1 MNLTLCVI
9 AEVELPKITRKK
21 MDPLANAEDDYAIL
35 DELLKVGEATQKL
48 AVSPI
53 TLAVQPT
60 DEVVHLEMPEESY
73 ILPEPEEVP
82 LG

>member
-1 MNLTLCVI
+1 MII
-9 AEVELPKITRKK
+9 AEVELPKIIRKK

-48 AVSPI
+48 SVSPI

-60 DEVVHLEMPEESY
+60 D
-73 ILPEPEEVP
+73 
-82 LG
+82 